1 MKRGGKLMANNR
13 EILARN
19 IIDRFVAAVSGID
32 KDQWLVNSPEDRIYV
47 GKLSPQSA
55 ESDFTSSVLIKQ
67 ISVDFRIPQKD
78 INSAVLQVYPQG
90 NFFFRV
96 LPTLEQ
102 QRMFFLKDF
111 TATFNPDPKYSDFSV
126 LAAAFDNGPLSLE
139 MRGHKVQL
147 LPVYEKIAIDRN
159 DVYFEVK
166 VSEIYNPKFDCG
178 NVSHDSA
185 FYADIKRQVEALCAE
200 AKARPNI
207 MPCQFREKLTISDLL
222 SEETWQ
228 KYIQKQ
234 RNREEFEMFLRFDYS
249 MSVDVKGSGDFLNV
263 TVALSNETP
272 WGDESAGYGQAD
284 AKRDRYRIS
293 TLFNSGIKVKCLD
306 AEFVPIELDYFA
318 DDYKYDRYVYA
329 LGNNCNVGYDK
340 EKVEVQTTHVPYFV
354 QHRLKT
360 NDKMAIKFIDL
371 ITEPVKTLKNVHA
384 QMQKELECWKA
395 DYDERKTADSLTVNG
410 VRQFNNEIDAFKQ
423 EIIRFATGIDL
434 LSKHNMV
441 LEAFCH
447 MNQAFMDS
455 AKSKGYDSWRLF
467 QIVFIV
473 SIMLDVV
480 AHEQDLMLDDDIRI
494 KAKTDDVD
502 ILYFPTG
509 GGKTEAF
516 LGVLVFNLFFDRL
529 RDKNYGVTA
538 ILKYPL
544 RLLSVQQVQRVA
556 NILAN
561 AELIRQ
567 EKKIGGSVFSLGYYV
582 GDSNTPNNIDKTLQ
596 ATLLEL
602 STDELDE
609 KYRLVDVCP
618 FCGKDNVHVVYDTE
632 ANSLRHYCGSAD
644 CSSKGIIPLYMVDN
658 DIYRYLPSVIISTV
672 DKMTA
677 IGFNSNFHNI
687 LFGAEHECPKHGFTA
702 KTKCLVYGCQCDPV
716 DFKKVSMKDPA
727 PTLMIQDELHLIKE
741 SLGTYD
747 AHYETLLEY
756 FIKSLSG
763 LNRGIKIIGAT
774 ATISAYAEQ
783 AKHLYWKGAIRFPA
797 ASPYLDHNFY
807 SFVDKND
814 IGRIIIGYAPFGKAI
829 VNSVAYSLQYLK
841 RVIWNL
847 YTNPREVM
855 AFSGIVISG
864 TEDEQIAEVK
874 QLLEEY
880 WIVLEYNNVKLESNR
895 VLQALEDPINTELI
909 DEGVQPLT
917 AKKMTGDD
925 TFQEVRATLSTIE
938 HADSVIE
945 GIDFNMIAAT
955 SMISHG
961 VDADRF
967 NLMLFFGIP
976 GNTAE
981 YIQAYSRVGRKHT
994 GVVIDIMRPSRE
1006 KDQSYLKNFIKFHEY
1021 KDILVDSVSINRW
1034 AAKAVENTLPG
1045 VISGLLLNYYLYLLQ
1060 FTPNMGDISKYS
1072 NLKAA
1077 FVDEKISAEELKG
1090 HAYGI
1095 YKCSSQHSA
1104 VGTLYRLTIDRLID
1118 QLVDALK
1125 NGSFDGNSYITDVFK
1140 HCYFQVMLSLRDT
1153 DKQLIVEM
1161 Q

>member
-1 MKRGGKLMANNR
+1 MANNR
-13 EILARN
+13 EILANN
-19 IIDRFVAAVSGID
+19 IIDRFVAAVSGTD
-32 KDQWLVNSPEDRIYV
+32 RDQWLANNPEDRIYV

-55 ESDFTSSVLIKQ
+55 EADFSSSVLIKQ
-67 ISVDFRIPQKD
+67 ISVDFRIPKRD
-78 INSAVLQVYPQG
+78 IESAILQVYPQG

-102 QRMFFLKDF
+102 QRNFFLKNF
-111 TATFNPDPKYSDFSV
+111 IATFNPEIPFADF
-126 LAAAFDNGPLSLE
+126 NSLVEAYDAGTMSTE
-139 MRGHKVQL
+139 MCGHKVQF
-147 LPVYEKIAIDRN
+147 LPVYEKIAIDRDN
-159 DVYFEVK
+159 AFLEVK
-166 VSEIYNPKFDCG
+166 ISEIYNPKFDCG
-178 NVSHDSA
+178 NVPQGA
-185 FYADIKRQVEALCAE
+185 PFYAEIKSQVDALCAE

-207 MPCQFREKLTISDLL
+207 IPCQFRDKLTIADLL
-222 SEETWQ
+222 SEEAWQ
-228 KYIQKQ
+228 AYIQRQ
-234 RNREEFEMFLRFDYS
+234 RKREEFDMFLRFDYS
-249 MSVDVKGSGDFLNV
+249 MSVDLKGSGDYLNV

-272 WGDESAGYGQAD
+272 WGDESGGFGQTV
-284 AKRDRYRIS
+284 AKTDKYRIS

-306 AEFVPIELDYFA
+306 TEFVPIELDYFS
-318 DDYKYDRYVYA
+318 DDYKYDRFVYA
-329 LGNNCNVGYDK
+329 LGNNCNVNYDK
-340 EKVEVQTTHVPYFV
+340 NNVEVQTTHVPYFI

-360 NDKMAIKFIDL
+360 NDKMAIKFSDL
-371 ITEPVKTLKNVHA
+371 ISDPVKTLQNIHF
-384 QMQKELECWKA
+384 QMQKEFERWTA
-395 DYDERKTADSLTVNG
+395 DYENRKTSLTQNG
-410 VRQFNNEIDAFKQ
+410 VRQFSNEIAAFKQ
-423 EIIRFATGIDL
+423 EMTRFATGIDL

-441 LEAFCH
+441 SESFRY

-473 SIMLDVV
+473 SLMLDVV
-480 AHEQDLMLDDDIRI
+480 SHEQDLMLDEDIKI

-516 LGVLVFNLFFDRL
+516 LGILIFNLFFDRL
-529 RDKNYGVTA
+529 RGKNYGVTA

-544 RLLSVQQVQRVA
+544 RLLSVQQVQRVM

-567 EKKIGGSVFSLGYYV
+567 SKEMGGSSFSLGYYV

-596 ATLLEL
+596 TTLLEL
-602 STDELDE
+602 SPDETDE

-618 FCGKDNVHVVYDTE
+618 FCGKETVHVVYDAD
-632 ANSLRHYCGSAD
+632 ANSLKHICGNPD
-644 CSSKGIIPLYMVDN
+644 CTSGGVIPLYMVDN

-672 DKMTA
+672 DKLTA

-702 KTKCLVYGCQCDPV
+702 KTKCLAYGCQCDPA
-716 DFKKVSMKDPA
+716 DFKKVYMKDPA

-756 FIKSLSG
+756 FIKNLSG
-763 LNRGIKIIGAT
+763 CNRGIKVIGAT

-797 ASPYLDHNFY
+797 ASPYLGHNFY
-807 SFVDKND
+807 SFVDEND
-814 IGRIIIGYAPFGKAI
+814 IGRIIVGYAPFGKAI

-841 RVIWNL
+841 RVVWNL
-847 YTNPREVM
+847 YANPQDVLS
-855 AFSGIVISG
+855 FVGIQIDGS
-864 TEDEQIAEVK
+864 EEKQIAEVK
-874 QLLEEY
+874 SLLEEY
-880 WIVLEYNNVKLESNR
+880 WIILEYNNVKLESNR

-909 DEGVQPLT
+909 EDGVQPLT

-925 TFQEVRATLSTIE
+925 TFQEVRATLSSIE
-938 HADSVIE
+938 HADSVID

-967 NLMLFFGIP
+967 NLMLFYGIP

-1034 AAKAVENTLPG
+1034 ATKAVENTLPG
-1045 VISGLLLNYYLYLLQ
+1045 VISGLLLNYYLYRLQ
-1060 FTPNMGDISKYS
+1060 FTPHMNDISKYS
-1072 NLKAA
+1072 NLKTAL
-1077 FVDEKISAEELKG
+1077 VEGKITAEELKE
-1090 HAYGI
+1090 HAYGV
-1095 YKCSSQHSA
+1095 YKCSTQHSA
-1104 VGTLYRLTIDRLID
+1104 VGTLYRQTIDRKID

-1125 NGSFDGNSYITDVFK
+1125 NGSYDGTSYITEVFK